1 VFNYLGA
8 RETNIRLVEIE
19 ELKRNSDLEVYRY
32 TNIFESLKELNT
44 LPDIDYTYLSLD
56 ENGNYVQDKELFGK
70 VVEQAT
76 ERYSKVKKIY
86 DRVKPIVN
94 KNLLF
99 EAEELVKESEMQSNL
114 LVEALY
120 TNSPLPEGVD
130 VVTLMQARQHA
141 EVKIKEAMEKQVAI
155 LTKSR

>member
-1 VFNYLGA
+1 
-8 RETNIRLVEIE
+8 
-19 ELKRNSDLEVYRY
+19 
-32 TNIFESLKELNT
+32 
-44 LPDIDYTYLSLD
+44 
-56 ENGNYVQDKELFGK
+56 
-70 VVEQAT
+70 
-76 ERYSKVKKIY
+76 
-86 DRVKPIVN
+86 
-94 KNLLF
+94 LF